1 MTNIRWRL
9 FNRNICFSK

>member
-9 FNRNICFSK
+9 FNRNVCFSE